1 MQCAQKE
8 AMRQREQ
15 DEEAPLVNLVAEE
28 APEPVDSRRVAGVE
42 QVADQTEML
51 SLDVADQ
58 IVLMPPGE
66 EDGRGLRTT
75 TTSLA
80 HSGRG

>member
-15 DEEAPLVNLVAEE
+15 DEEAPRVNLVAEE
-28 APEPVDSRRVAGVE
+28 VPEPVDSRRVAGVE

-51 SLDVADQ
+51 SL
-58 IVLMPPGE
+58 E
-66 EDGRGLRTT
+66 R
-75 TTSLA
+75 
-80 HSGRG
+80 